1 MTTTATPM
9 TTLRIPLAPLAGDR
23 FQPTGFP
30 DLGAATFQ
38 APNRVAGPDK
48 WVESLHVESPQ
59 SMANRLELTTWDAA
73 TQDQVADLAGL
84 PHLRVVDPAGG
95 FLTSSRLEAHRL
107 AAAYVMDGTIDGK
120 EGRVWL
126 AERLGVVKGRGLDH
140 RALAR
145 EVCRLDPVSLVHGV
159 FFAQKAWPWQPKIAR
174 ALTCFIDAYDVQPAV
189 SGGVKT
195 DSVDP
200 RVDPDKEAKRGTA
213 EGYGMVPHQRVEYTA
228 REITAYVVVDRGQIR
243 SYGLGEAGEQ
253 LLSALVDYELAQ
265 LFRGNALRLRTA
277 CLLTVRDDAA
287 DALAGVPQIDEATTA
302 VKTAITAAA
311 DLLGPVTEVVWS
323 GKGKG

>member
-1 MTTTATPM
+1 MTSTTTI
-9 TTLRIPLAPLAGDR
+9 RIPLVPVAGDR

-38 APNRVAGPDK
+38 APGREATGPK
-48 WVESLHVESPQ
+48 WVEALHVESPQ

-84 PHLRVVDPAGG
+84 PHLRVVDPDGS

-107 AAAYVMDGTIDGK
+107 AAAYVMDGKIAGTP
-120 EGRVWL
+120 GREWL
-126 AERLGVVKGRGLDH
+126 AAHLGVVKGRGLDH

-174 ALTCFIDAYDVQPAV
+174 ALTCFIDAYDVRPAV

-200 RVDPDKEAKRGTA
+200 RVEEGRSTA

-228 REITAYVVVDRGQIR
+228 QQIDAYVVVDRGQIR
-243 SYGLGEAGEQ
+243 SYGLGAEGEQ
-253 LLSALVDYELAQ
+253 LLTALVDYELAH
-265 LFRGNALRLRTA
+265 LFRGGSLRLRTA
-277 CLLTVRDDAA
+277 CNLTVRDGADAA
-287 DALAGVPQIDEATTA
+287 LAAIPELDAAAAA
-302 VKTAITAAA
+302 VRAAITAAG
-311 DLLGPVTEVVWS
+311 DVLGPVTEVVWA

>member
-1 MTTTATPM
+1 MTTTTPM

-38 APNRVAGPDK
+38 APNRDGGPEK

-107 AAAYVMDGTIDGK
+107 AAAYVMDGRIDGK
-120 EGRVWL
+120 DGRTWL

-145 EVCRLDPVSLVHGV
+145 EVSRLDPVSLIHGV

-174 ALTCFIDAYDVQPAV
+174 ALTCFIDAYDVQPAI

-200 RVDPDKEAKRGTA
+200 RVEEGRGTA

-228 REITAYVVVDRGQIR
+228 REIKAYVVVDRSQIR
-243 SYGLGEAGEQ
+243 SYGLGETGEQ

-287 DALAGVPQIDEATTA
+287 DSLAGIPEIDEATAA
-302 VKTAITAAA
+302 VKAAIVGAS
-311 DLLGPVTEVVWS
+311 DLLGPVTEVVWA

>member
-1 MTTTATPM
+1 MTTTTPM

-38 APNRVAGPDK
+38 APNRDAGPEK

-107 AAAYVMDGTIDGK
+107 AAAYVMDGRIDGK
-120 EGRVWL
+120 DGRTWL

-200 RVDPDKEAKRGTA
+200 RVEEGRSTA

-228 REITAYVVVDRGQIR
+228 REITAYVIVDRGQIR

-277 CLLTVRDDAA
+277 CLLRVRDDAA
-287 DALAGVPQIDEATTA
+287 DALAGIPEIDEATSA
-302 VKTAITAAA
+302 VKAAIAGAG
-311 DLLGPVTEVVWS
+311 DLLGPVTEVVWA

>member
-1 MTTTATPM
+1 MTTTTM
-9 TTLRIPLAPLAGDR
+9 IRIPLAPVAGDR

-38 APNRVAGPDK
+38 APGHHPGDDR

-73 TQDQVADLAGL
+73 TQDQVSDLVGL
-84 PHLRVVDPAGG
+84 PHVRVVAADGS

-107 AAAYVMDGTIDGK
+107 AAAYVMDGKIEGK
-120 EGRVWL
+120 DGRVWL
-126 AERLGVVKGRGLDH
+126 ADRLGVVKGRGLDH

-145 EVCRLDPVSLVHGV
+145 EVCRLDPLSLIHGV

-174 ALTCFIDAYDVQPAV
+174 ALTCFIDAYDVKPAV

-200 RVDPDKEAKRGTA
+200 RKEEGRGTA

-228 REITAYVVVDRGQIR
+228 REINAFVVVDRGQIH
-243 SYGLGEAGEQ
+243 SYGLGEPGER
-253 LLSALVDYELAQ
+253 LLFALLDYELAQ
-265 LFRGNALRLRTA
+265 LFRGGSLRLRTA
-277 CLLTVRDDAA
+277 CNLAVREGADDALSA
-287 DALAGVPQIDEATTA
+287 IPPIEDATTA
-302 VKTAITAAA
+302 VRAAIDAAG
-311 DLLGPVTEVVWS
+311 DLLGPVVDVVWAV
-323 GKGKG
+323 KGKA